1 MEPHLT
7 TSLIN
12 VFVRLWNL
20 WLESASRSKSRL
32 KYSLFSV
39 YVGDRS
45 LVMFLTYMQLLFK
58 IDNLLDVFEWL

>member
-12 VFVRLWNL
+12 VFVRPWNL

-32 KYSLFSV
+32 KYSLFGV
-39 YVGDRS
+39 YVVDRS
-45 LVMFLTYMQLLFK
+45 LVMFFNVNAT
-58 IDNLLDVFEWL
+58 VV

>member
-7 TSLIN
+7 ASLIN
-12 VFVRLWNL
+12 VFVRLWNV

-39 YVGDRS
+39 YVGDIS
-45 LVMFLTYMQLLFK
+45 LVMFFNVNAT
-58 IDNLLDVFEWL
+58 VV